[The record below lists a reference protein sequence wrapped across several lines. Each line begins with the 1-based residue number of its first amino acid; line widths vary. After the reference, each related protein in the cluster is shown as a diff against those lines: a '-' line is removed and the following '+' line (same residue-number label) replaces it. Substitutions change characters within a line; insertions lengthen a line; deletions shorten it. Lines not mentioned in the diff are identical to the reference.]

1 MRPASELQLR
11 VHKLHRLPAG
21 SLVTLAVITTGVFL
35 SLVMT
40 GCRFFKSGPD
50 QSDSTPVIV
59 ELNGDPVHASA
70 FDRFIK
76 GRLSDIA
83 SSQVDLD
90 LQRSSL
96 LDEFIQ
102 RQLVVREAQNQ
113 NIVPTDEEISRELE
127 SQYKQT
133 TTEGSDQNQTTL
145 QSTERRFEIGDDLL
159 TMTFYNKKL
168 LNNVQVSQAEIEADF
183 AAHRAEYDRRNG
195 FYIREIRVYEEPE
208 AQKLYRQALAKPD
221 DFAVLA
227 KEYSD
232 APTAARGGLIYYEA
246 DQLPPPLEQAIT
258 PLKVGSISRVVKSNF
273 GYHIFK
279 LEQRAEPLPLEKVRQ
294 EIETRLL
301 SEKKQSLIEAFN
313 QRLVEA
319 ARIRI
324 YRDRLGFSYRGK
336 FPTS

>member
-1 MRPASELQLR
+1 MRPASELQKR
-11 VHKLHRLPAG
+11 AQKLHRLPAG
-21 SLVTLAVITTGVFL
+21 SLMTLAVIATGVFL

-50 QSDSTPVIV
+50 QRDSTPVIV

-102 RQLVVREAQNQ
+102 RQLVVHEAQNQ

-195 FYIREIRVYEEPE
+195 FYVREIRVYEEPE

-301 SEKKQSLIEAFN
+301 SEKKQALIDAFN